1 MTDTTKSDHKLR
13 MGVFWLAFI
22 LAPLIWAAPVLGLL
36 FLGVLW
42 GVPDALGPF
51 LLVSGFAL
59 VAGYIPYVVF
69 GGPVMSYWAARAY
82 PSKKHMAKAAM
93 VAVLISS
100 LFGLA
105 YIAIST
111 VFLEVQGVG
120 GLSEAMGAVVFYIG
134 LGCPFAALWGATV
147 SVIYQRLDR
156 RFPVHAAD

>member
-1 MTDTTKSDHKLR
+1 MTDPTMPKHKLR
-13 MGVFWLAFI
+13 IGLFWSAFF
-22 LAPLIWAAPVLGLL
+22 LAPLIWSAPVLVLL

-42 GVPDALGPF
+42 EAPDALGPF
-51 LLVSGFAL
+51 LLVWGFAL
-59 VAGYIPYVVF
+59 VAGYIPYVLF

-82 PSKKHMAKAAM
+82 PTKKHMAKAAM

-105 YIAIST
+105 YIVIST
-111 VFLEVQGVG
+111 LFFELEGAG
-120 GLSEAMGAVVFYIG
+120 GLSEVMGAVVFYIG

-156 RFPVHAAD
+156 RFPVRAAV